1 MVQHLASRSGPPA
14 TGRKLHQE
22 EAKIFAVFTRV
33 HSTFAKDFSET
44 IIDAGSSG
52 SRMHVYQWEPRM
64 FATLPPPISI
74 PGSTNQWTHR
84 MEPGISSY
92 STHLQAWG

>member
-1 MVQHLASRSGPPA
+1 MLRPLLLSL
-14 TGRKLHQE
+14 LHALLTPCE
-22 EAKIFAVFTRV
+22 GAEYSDPSLLD
-33 HSTFAKDFSET
+33 STVAHGM

-64 FATLPPPISI
+64 FTTLPPPISI

-92 STHLQAWG
+92 STHLEAWG